1 MLSSDLNRVCTLMVR
16 PQSLTGPDL
25 AVLVLLLDRAKC
37 IEVVDEYY
45 ILMKICRTFNNLVRE
60 NSHSFLHV

>member
-16 PQSLTGPDL
+16 PQSLTGPDW

-37 IEVVDEYY
+37 IEGAGECY
-45 ILMKICRTFNNLVRE
+45 ILVKTCRTLTV
-60 NSHSFLHV
+60 S